1 MTVPYQNSDVTLHIN
16 KYNTE
21 YTIADAEFGDYYDTV
36 ESDAIDQNS
45 SLKSDSFFDNKK
57 YSFKVYLKHSGHL
70 RNSNIEV
77 DIIEPYGFTWNN
89 GCVYSENE
97 LVSFIKSKLKY
108 IYYMSAQHVD
118 TQLRGTIPASSS
130 SPSFVAKPHQV
141 DTGSLSTK
149 LPIDVGID
157 ENEFFLEELEPAFD
171 RNQFNDLIGEIGGHH
186 QFDYNKDQLFD
197 YIKHD
202 PQFNGLTDIQIMGF
216 VNRYTDYNMLID
228 GMMTPQ
234 MFISKYDSN
243 QAKLIAASAGISK
256 QNVSDAFATNLVGN
270 SKIQEIK
277 NSVSLDRAISSNTSS
292 LVLHGGRTISDVST
306 ITSIRQVRNTFTQG
320 SIDSS
325 SVSTLITALKN
336 YGMSEIEAQYYTA
349 NLLVEARTTNNL
361 SLTTLSAIQ
370 NSGVLN
376 KVDTTTMTAIIRR
389 RCTL

>member
-1 MTVPYQNSDVTLHIN
+1 MTAPYQNSDVTLHIN

-36 ESDAIDQNS
+36 ESDTIDQNS

-57 YSFKVYLKHSGHL
+57 YSFKVYLKHSERL

-108 IYYMSAQHVD
+108 VYYMSAQHVD
-118 TQLRGTIPASSS
+118 AQLRGTSSS
-130 SPSFVAKPHQV
+130 NPSFVARPHQV
-141 DTGSLSTK
+141 DTGSLNTK

-202 PQFNGLTDIQIMGF
+202 PRFNGFTNIQIMDF

-256 QNVSDAFATNLVGN
+256 QNVSDGFATNLVGS

-277 NSVSLDRAISSNTSS
+277 NSVSLDQAISSNTNTNS

-306 ITSIRQVRNTFTQG
+306 IAGIRQARNTFTQG
-320 SIDSS
+320 NIDSS
-325 SVSTLITALKN
+325 SVSTLIAALKTH
-336 YGMSEIEAQYYTA
+336 GMSEIEAQYYTA
-349 NLLVEARTTNNL
+349 NLLAEARTTNNL
-361 SLTTLSAIQ
+361 SLTTLSTIQ

-376 KVDTTTMTAIIRR
+376 EVDAPTMTAIIRR
-389 RCTL
+389 RRIL